1 MLSVA
6 EVKNVLNEIY
16 SRLSFLYKKGF
27 IKHFSS
33 ELIMDKI
40 NSDDLVF
47 YVKEIFL
54 KPYERKIF
62 EDETLTQ
69 KEKLEILEEYS
80 YVFSEIDKVIKDFL
94 RLKEQV
100 EKEKESIGLSVAKRF
115 AEKNFEAHN
124 VTYRKE
130 RQ

>member
-6 EVKNVLNEIY
+6 EVKNILHEIY
-16 SRLSFLYKKGF
+16 TRLSYLYHKGV

-33 ELIMDKI
+33 ELII
-40 NSDDLVF
+40 NLVNSDDLVF
-47 YVKEIFL
+47 YIKEIFL

-69 KEKLEILEEYS
+69 REKLEILEEYS

-94 RLKEQV
+94 RVKEQV
-100 EKEKESIGLSVAKRF
+100 EKEKESIGLSVARRLS
-115 AEKNFEAHN
+115 EKKF
-124 VTYRKE
+124 
-130 RQ
+130 

>member
-115 AEKNFEAHN
+115 AEKKF
-124 VTYRKE
+124 
-130 RQ
+130 

>member
-1 MLSVA
+1 MLSVS
-6 EVKNVLNEIY
+6 EVKNILYEIY
-16 SRLSFLYKKGF
+16 SRLSFLYNKGV

-33 ELIMDKI
+33 ELIMEQVKD
-40 NSDDLVF
+40 DDLVK

-69 KEKLEILEEYS
+69 REKLEILEEYS

-94 RLKEQV
+94 RVKEQI
-100 EKEKESIGLSVAKRF
+100 EKEKESIGMRVAARLS
-115 AEKNFEAHN
+115 E
-124 VTYRKE
+124 RKF
-130 RQ
+130 